1 MKRNIT
7 FEGVVQFV
15 LTMVLIGLTIFM
27 FVVLKDC
34 LERDDIESG
43 ITLIGCIIIIVPVII
58 LMIRDRW

>member
-34 LERDDIESG
+34 LERDDIESV